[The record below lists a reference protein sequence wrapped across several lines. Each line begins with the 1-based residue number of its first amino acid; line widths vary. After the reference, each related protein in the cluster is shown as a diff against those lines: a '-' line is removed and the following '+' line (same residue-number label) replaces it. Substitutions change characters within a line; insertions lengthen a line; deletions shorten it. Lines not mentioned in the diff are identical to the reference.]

1 MATTPLTRRL
11 LAAALATVATA
22 SLTLPVSSGAQ
33 TRSAQTS
40 STIDGPQLT
49 VDFGQRSIVR
59 AILDPATGVRHDV
72 ERSFPHQ
79 ISDEIYSMAFTTD
92 AIREEMNLPLN
103 RWGGNSTERYNHE
116 TESTNLGLD
125 WFFANAEEEY
135 DHNDFITGN
144 LADGTASLVTVP
156 AMGWVSKDAEASC
169 SFPTSDRLGPGTGFG
184 PQDAEIEHWLDPS
197 VTCGSGFIDGEFMR
211 GQVDPTLTSVA
222 TDEVWAAAW
231 IQELV
236 ATYGTAAEGGVQI
249 YAVGNE
255 PGLWEGSHGDVHPEP
270 TTRSEII
277 DTNITYAQAIKNVDP
292 SAEVIGPVLFGGYS
306 YYVSTE
312 EVLRGDRP
320 GDVAN
325 FTTDYLQAMADA
337 EAETGQRLID
347 RFAVHF
353 YDDRVYQ
360 DGTDEMRLQATR
372 SLWDS
377 SYAPQD
383 WWSIRDFTGG
393 EGHALIPRLQGQ
405 IDRNYPGTELAI
417 TEYNFGGDQT
427 LAGGLA
433 QVDAL
438 GIFGREA
445 LDTAVIWDPF
455 GDWLNL
461 TETEFNDRPL
471 MWAFRMYRNYDGQ
484 GASFGDRSLFA
495 RSSNDAAVSIYAAER
510 TSDGATTLMVVNKGG
525 ATTAGLDLLNSSL
538 SSTAGIGGVA
548 AGYRYSGADLGAIE
562 QLGTISLDGSLD
574 LPALSATLL
583 VLDGSERTDRVGG
596 TGGGT
601 WGRGQRATP
610 ASDGT
615 RGWALWWGHNLG
627 GRLGTMVGR

>member
-1 MATTPLTRRL
+1 MTFRTS
-11 LAAALATVATA
+11 ALPVAIVVATLA
-22 SLTLPVSSGAQ
+22 SLTLPVRTGAQ
-33 TRSAQTS
+33 SNTDA
-40 STIDGPQLT
+40 PQLT
-49 VDFGQRSIVR
+49 VDFGPRSVTR
-59 AILDPATGVRHDV
+59 TVMDPSTGVWHDV
-72 ERSFPHQ
+72 ERSFPHE
-79 ISDEIYSMAFTTD
+79 ISDEIYAMAFTTD
-92 AIREEMNLPLN
+92 AIREEMRLPLN

-125 WFFANAEEEY
+125 WFFTNAEESY
-135 DHNDFITGN
+135 SHDDFIAGN
-144 LADGTASLVTVP
+144 LDDGTDSLVTVP
-156 AMGWVSKDAEASC
+156 AMGWVSSHAEAGC
-169 SFPTSDRLGPGTGFG
+169 SFPVTDSQGAGTGLG
-184 PQDAEIEHWLDPS
+184 PQDAEVQHWLNPA
-197 VTCGSGFIDGEFMR
+197 VRCGSGFVNGEFMR
-211 GQVDPTLTSVA
+211 GAADPTLNHIA
-222 TDEVWAAAW
+222 TDDVWAAEW

-236 ATYGTAAEGGVQI
+236 DTYGSAADGGVQI

-270 TTRSEII
+270 TTRQEII

-306 YYVSTE
+306 FYVSTDE
-312 EVLRGDRP
+312 LLQGARP
-320 GDVAN
+320 GDVPN

-337 EAETGQRLID
+337 EAATGQRLID

-372 SLWDS
+372 SLWDPTF
-377 SYAPQD
+377 APQD
-383 WWSIRDFTGG
+383 WWAVRDFNLG
-393 EGHALIPRLQGQ
+393 EGFAIIPRLQGQ

-455 GDWLNL
+455 GDWIGL
-461 TETEFNDRPL
+461 TEAEYNDRPL

-484 GASFGDRSLFA
+484 GATFGDRSLFA
-495 RSSNDAAVSIYAAER
+495 SSSDDSAVSIYAAER
-510 TSDGATTLMVVNKGG
+510 SADGATTVMIVNKGD
-525 ATTAGLDLLNSSL
+525 ATTVGLDLMNANAIS
-538 SSTAGIGGVA
+538 G
-548 AGYRYSGADLGAIE
+548 AGYRYSGADLGSIE
-562 QLGTISLDGSLD
+562 QLGSVALDGSLD

-583 VLDGSERTDRVGG
+583 VLDD
-596 TGGGT
+596 TGAGNRAGPIENT
-601 WGRGQRATP
+601 WN
-610 ASDGT
+610 
-615 RGWALWWGHNLG
+615 GWADWC
-627 GRLGTMVGR
+627 GRLVASGIRLASIGLGYVADR

>member
-1 MATTPLTRRL
+1 MTFRTS
-11 LAAALATVATA
+11 ALPVAIVVATLA
-22 SLTLPVSSGAQ
+22 SLTLPVRTGAQ
-33 TRSAQTS
+33 
-40 STIDGPQLT
+40 STTDAPQLT
-49 VDFGQRSIVR
+49 VDFGQRSITRTVM
-59 AILDPATGVRHDV
+59 DPSTGVWHDV
-72 ERSFPHQ
+72 ERSFPHE
-79 ISDEIYSMAFTTD
+79 ISDEIYAMAFTTD
-92 AIREEMNLPLN
+92 AIREEMRLPLN

-125 WFFANAEEEY
+125 WFFTNAEESY
-135 DHNDFITGN
+135 SHDDFIAGN
-144 LADGTASLVTVP
+144 LDDGTDSLVTVP
-156 AMGWVSKDAEASC
+156 AMGWVSSHAEAGC
-169 SFPTSDRLGPGTGFG
+169 SFPVTDSQGAGTGLG
-184 PQDAEIEHWLDPS
+184 PQDAEVQHWLNPA
-197 VTCGSGFIDGEFMR
+197 VRCGSGFVNGEFMR
-211 GQVDPTLTSVA
+211 GAADPTLNHIA
-222 TDEVWAAAW
+222 TDDVWAAEW

-236 ATYGTAAEGGVQI
+236 DTYGSAADGGVQI

-270 TTRSEII
+270 TTRQEII

-306 YYVSTE
+306 FYVSTDE
-312 EVLRGDRP
+312 LLQGARP
-320 GDVAN
+320 GDVPN

-337 EAETGQRLID
+337 EAATGQRLID

-372 SLWDS
+372 SLWDPTF
-377 SYAPQD
+377 APQD
-383 WWSIRDFTGG
+383 WWAVRDFNLG
-393 EGHALIPRLQGQ
+393 EGFAIIPRLQGQ

-455 GDWLNL
+455 GDWIGL
-461 TETEFNDRPL
+461 TEAEYNDRPL

-484 GASFGDRSLFA
+484 GATFGDRSLFA
-495 RSSNDAAVSIYAAER
+495 SSSDDSAVSIYAAER
-510 TSDGATTLMVVNKGG
+510 SADGATTVMIVNKGD
-525 ATTAGLDLLNSSL
+525 ATTVGLDLMNANAIS
-538 SSTAGIGGVA
+538 G
-548 AGYRYSGADLGAIE
+548 AGYRYSGADLGSIE
-562 QLGTISLDGSLD
+562 QLGSVALDGSLD

-583 VLDGSERTDRVGG
+583 VLDD
-596 TGGGT
+596 TGAGNRAGPIENT
-601 WGRGQRATP
+601 WN
-610 ASDGT
+610 
-615 RGWALWWGHNLG
+615 GWADWC
-627 GRLGTMVGR
+627 GRLVASGIRLASIGLGYVADR